1 MEIKKRG
8 YCNLTLGGEVRT
20 LHFSMNFWAIF
31 EECTG
36 YTLTEIDKVFSEKLS
51 VNTLRSL
58 IYAGCKAYDLENK
71 NHIDYDIYSAGVWL
85 EDVTMEDLSL
95 ITETMVESRIL
106 GNDLNAGVRRNVTKS
121 TKDNPKK
128 NEK

>member
-1 MEIKKRG
+1 METKKRG
-8 YCNLTLGGEVRT
+8 YCQLTLGGVDRT

-36 YTLTEIDKVFSEKLS
+36 FTLTEIDKVFSEKLS

-58 IYAGCKAYDLENK
+58 VYAGCKAYDLENK
-71 NHIDYDIYSAGVWL
+71 KDIDYDIYDAGNWL
-85 EDVTMEDLSL
+85 EDVNLDHLTL
-95 ITETMVESRIL
+95 ITDTMVESRIL

-121 TKDNPKK
+121 TKDHPKK
-128 NEK
+128 NVR

>member
-1 MEIKKRG
+1 METKKRG
-8 YCNLTLGGEVRT
+8 YCQLTLGGVDRT

-36 YTLTEIDKVFSEKLS
+36 YSLTEIDKVFSDKLS
-51 VNTLRSL
+51 VSTLRSL

-71 NHIDYDIYSAGVWL
+71 NQVDYDIYDAGNWL
-85 EDVTMEDLSL
+85 EDVSIDHLTL
-95 ITETMVESRIL
+95 ITDTMVESRIL
-106 GNDLNAGVRRNVTKS
+106 GNDLNAGVRRNVTRS